1 VRIVA
6 SLALPAV
13 AAREPE
19 VPSGIERDKTG
30 TASLAERIDLYLEPI
45 PCGYF

>member
-1 VRIVA
+1 
-6 SLALPAV
+6 LALAKPAV

-30 TASLAERIDLYLEPI
+30 TASHWRIVSTFSIVLTY
-45 PCGYF
+45 